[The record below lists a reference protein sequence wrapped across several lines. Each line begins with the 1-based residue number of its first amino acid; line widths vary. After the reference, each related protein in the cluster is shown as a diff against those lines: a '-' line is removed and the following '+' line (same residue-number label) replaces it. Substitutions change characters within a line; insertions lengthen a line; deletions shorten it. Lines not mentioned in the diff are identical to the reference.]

1 MVSFDRLPGEIGIS
15 KVITIDG
22 TETLESEEDAEV
34 QGDFDRNI
42 YHLIFYIPRGKQGD
56 IGPQGPKGELNGLV
70 AYGEGYSNSNQSF
83 NVTANTETIVPLEQ
97 TGIEYDSSYAIEI
110 QKYGTYQINYF
121 FGATTSVDTNYTI
134 SIKASGKKLPSS
146 EIKVEAKAN
155 IKSFVS
161 GNVIFGLKEDDEM
174 TLVITA
180 DNNTNLTF
188 DGSTNA
194 KLSVLKLD

>member
-56 IGPQGPKGELNGLV
+56 IGPQGPKGELNGLG
-70 AYGEGYSNSNQSF
+70 AYGERYSNSNQSF

-134 SIKASGKKLPSS
+134 SIKASGIKLPSS

>member
-56 IGPQGPKGELNGLV
+56 IGPQGPKGELNGLG
-70 AYGEGYSNSNQSF
+70 AYGERYSNSNQSF

-161 GNVIFGLKEDDEM
+161 GNVIFGLKEDYEI
-174 TLVITA
+174 TFVIAA

-188 DGSTNA
+188 DGLTNT

>member
-1 MVSFDRLPGEIGIS
+1 MLKC
-15 KVITIDG
+15 KVILI
-22 TETLESEEDAEV
+22 EIFIILSFIFQEENKE
-34 QGDFDRNI
+34 I
-42 YHLIFYIPRGKQGD
+42 S
-56 IGPQGPKGELNGLV
+56 GPQGPKGELNGLG

-134 SIKASGKKLPSS
+134 SIKASGIKLPSS

-188 DGSTNA
+188 DGSTNT